1 VGGLLEDGS
10 AVVHTVAL
18 AGPGSHGRPSTP
30 AMDGRQ
36 RSRCSSAEVRCT
48 IGRMPIYLDHAATTP
63 LRQEVLEAMLP
74 LLTESFGNPSSAHAF
89 GRAARAAL
97 DNAHESVARR
107 LNAQGR
113 EIVFTSGGT
122 EANNLALKGAAWAG
136 KGRGHRIVTSSVE
149 HHAVGHTLRYL
160 EKFGFEI
167 VELPVDRYGRVDPDA
182 LEATLND
189 KTILVSIMLAN
200 NEVGTIQPIA
210 EIAARVR
217 TRKSVLLHVDAV
229 QAAPYVDLDV
239 EALGADLVSLG
250 AHKFEGPKGVG
261 VLYVRHGTHILAQQQ
276 GGTQERHR
284 RAGTEN
290 VAGAVGF
297 ATAYD
302 LSCTERADTVT
313 RLRTQRDRLLAAV
326 LPTPGV
332 EPTGH
337 PKERLPGLVSIV
349 ARDTDGASV
358 AMSLD
363 LEGIACSVGSA
374 CTTGSTE
381 VSHVLTAMG
390 YPEEEARG
398 ALRLSLGRTTTDD
411 EIATACDVVPRVI
424 ASMRLGTVA
433 VTADPLG
440 QSVTA

>member
-1 VGGLLEDGS
+1 
-10 AVVHTVAL
+10 
-18 AGPGSHGRPSTP
+18 
-30 AMDGRQ
+30 
-36 RSRCSSAEVRCT
+36 
-48 IGRMPIYLDHAATTP
+48 MPIYLDHAATTP
-63 LRQEVLEAMLP
+63 LRQEVLDAMLP
-74 LLTESFGNPSSAHAF
+74 LLTESFGNPSSAHAY

-97 DNAHESVARR
+97 DTAHETVAKR

-113 EIVFTSGGT
+113 EVVFTSGGT

-160 EKFGFEI
+160 EKFGFEV
-167 VELPVDRYGRVDPDA
+167 VELPVDRYGRVDPDQ
-182 LEATLND
+182 LEAALND

-210 EIAARVR
+210 EIAARLR
-217 TRKSVLLHVDAV
+217 SRKGVVFHVDAV

-239 EALGADLVSLG
+239 EALGADLMSLG

-261 VLYVRHGTHILAQQQ
+261 ALYVRHGTHILAQQQ

-290 VAGAVGF
+290 VAGAVGL
-297 ATAYD
+297 AAAYD
-302 LSCTERADTVT
+302 LTCEERAETVA
-313 RLRTQRDRLLAAV
+313 RLRDQRDRLLEAV
-326 LPTPGV
+326 LAAPGV
-332 EPTGH
+332 EATGH
-337 PKERLPGLVSIV
+337 PKDRLPGLLSIV

-358 AMSLD
+358 SMSLD

-424 ASMRLGTVA
+424 ASMRIGTVA
-433 VTADPLG
+433 VAADPLG

>member
-1 VGGLLEDGS
+1 
-10 AVVHTVAL
+10 
-18 AGPGSHGRPSTP
+18 
-30 AMDGRQ
+30 
-36 RSRCSSAEVRCT
+36 
-48 IGRMPIYLDHAATTP
+48 MPIYLDHAATTP
-63 LRQEVLEAMLP
+63 LRREVLDAMLP
-74 LLTESFGNPSSAHAF
+74 FLTDSFGNPSSAHSF

-97 DNAHESVARR
+97 DDAHERVATR
-107 LNAQGR
+107 LNAQAR
-113 EIVFTSGGT
+113 EVVITSGGT

-136 KGRGHRIVTSSVE
+136 KGRGHRIVTSSIE

-167 VELPVDRYGRVDPDA
+167 VELPVDRYGRVDPDQ
-182 LEATLND
+182 LEAALND

-217 TRKSVLLHVDAV
+217 TRKGVVLHVDAV

-239 EALGADLVSLG
+239 ETLGADLVSLG

-261 VLYVRHGTHILAQQQ
+261 ALYVRSGTHILAQQQ

-284 RAGTEN
+284 RAGTED
-290 VAGAVGF
+290 VAGAVGL
-297 ATAYD
+297 ATAYE
-302 LSCTERADTVT
+302 LSCSERRATVA
-313 RLRTQRDRLLAAV
+313 RLRHQRDRLAAAV
-326 LPTPGV
+326 LAVPGV

-337 PKERLPGLVSIV
+337 PKDRLPGLFSIV

-390 YPEEEARG
+390 YPDEEARG
-398 ALRLSLGRTTTDD
+398 ALRLSLGRTTTDE
-411 EIATACDVVPRVI
+411 EIGVACEVVPRVV
-424 ASMRLGTVA
+424 ASMRLGAVVVA
-433 VTADPLG
+433 ADPLG
-440 QSVTA
+440 QGVPA

>member
-1 VGGLLEDGS
+1 
-10 AVVHTVAL
+10 
-18 AGPGSHGRPSTP
+18 
-30 AMDGRQ
+30 
-36 RSRCSSAEVRCT
+36 
-48 IGRMPIYLDHAATTP
+48 MPIYLDHAAATP
-63 LRQEVLEAMLP
+63 LRREVLDAMLP
-74 LLTESFGNPSSAHAF
+74 FLTESFGNPSSSHAF
-89 GRAARAAL
+89 GRTARAAL
-97 DNAHESVARR
+97 DDAHERVAKR
-107 LNAQGR
+107 LNAEGR
-113 EIVFTSGGT
+113 EVVFTSGGT

-167 VELPVDRYGRVDPDA
+167 VELPVDRYGRVDPDQ
-182 LEATLND
+182 LEGALND
-189 KTILVSIMLAN
+189 KTVLVSIMLGN
-200 NEVGTIQPIA
+200 NEVGTLQPIA

-217 TRKSVLLHVDAV
+217 TRKGVVLHVDAV

-239 EALGADLVSLG
+239 EALGADLVSLS

-290 VAGAVGF
+290 VAGAVGL

-302 LSCTERADTVT
+302 LTCTERPETVA
-313 RLRTQRDRLLAAV
+313 RLLEQRDRLGAAV
-326 LPTPGV
+326 GAVPGV
-332 EPTGH
+332 EFTGH
-337 PKERLPGLVSIV
+337 PKERLPGLLSIV
-349 ARDTDGASV
+349 ARDTDGSSV

-374 CTTGSTE
+374 CTSGSTE

-411 EIATACDVVPRVI
+411 EVVTACDVVPRVV
-424 ASMRLGTVA
+424 ASMRLGSVA
-433 VTADPLG
+433 VAADPLG
-440 QSVTA
+440 QGVPA

>member
-1 VGGLLEDGS
+1 M
-10 AVVHTVAL
+10 A
-18 AGPGSHGRPSTP
+18 
-30 AMDGRQ
+30 
-36 RSRCSSAEVRCT
+36 
-48 IGRMPIYLDHAATTP
+48 IYLDHAATTP
-63 LRQEVLEAMLP
+63 LRREVLDAMLP
-74 LLTESFGNPSSAHAF
+74 FLTDSFGNPSSAHSY
-89 GRAARAAL
+89 GRAARGAL
-97 DNAHESVARR
+97 DEAHERVAAR
-107 LNAQGR
+107 LGVQGR
-113 EIVFTSGGT
+113 EVVFTSGGT

-136 KGRGHRIVTSSVE
+136 KARGHRIVTSSIE

-160 EKFGFEI
+160 EKFGFEV
-167 VELPVDRYGRVDPDA
+167 VELPVDRYGRVDPDQ
-182 LEATLND
+182 LEAALND

-217 TRKSVLLHVDAV
+217 TRKGVVLHVDAI
-229 QAAPYVDLDV
+229 QAAPHIDLDLA
-239 EALGADLVSLG
+239 ALDADLVSLS

-261 VLYVRHGTHILAQQQ
+261 ALFVRHGTHILAQQQ

-290 VAGAVGF
+290 VAGAVAF
-297 ATAYD
+297 AVAYE
-302 LSCTERADTVT
+302 LSCAERRETVA
-313 RLRTQRDRLLAAV
+313 RLRHQRDRLAAAV
-326 LPTPGV
+326 LAVPGV

-337 PKERLPGLVSIV
+337 PKDRLPGHLSIV
-349 ARDTDGASV
+349 ARDTDGSSV

-390 YPEEEARG
+390 YPEDEARG

-411 EIATACDVVPRVI
+411 EVTVASDVVPRVV
-424 ASMRLGTVA
+424 ASMRVGTVA
-433 VTADPLG
+433 VAADPLG
-440 QSVTA
+440 QGVPA

>member
-1 VGGLLEDGS
+1 
-10 AVVHTVAL
+10 
-18 AGPGSHGRPSTP
+18 
-30 AMDGRQ
+30 
-36 RSRCSSAEVRCT
+36 
-48 IGRMPIYLDHAATTP
+48 MPIYLDHAATTP
-63 LRQEVLEAMLP
+63 LRREVLDAMLP
-74 LLTESFGNPSSAHAF
+74 YLTETFGNPSSAHVF

-97 DNAHESVARR
+97 DDAHEQVARR

-122 EANNLALKGAAWAG
+122 EASNLALKGAAWAG
-136 KGRGHRIVTSSVE
+136 KGHGHRIVTSSIE

-167 VELPVDRYGRVDPDA
+167 VELPVDRYGRIDPDQV
-182 LEATLND
+182 EAALND
-189 KTILVSIMLAN
+189 KTIIVSVMLAN

-217 TRKSVLLHVDAV
+217 SRKGILLHVDAV
-229 QAAPYVDLDV
+229 QAAPYVDIDV
-239 EALGADLVSLG
+239 AALGADMVSLG

-261 VLYVRHGTHILAQQQ
+261 ALYVRHGTHILAQQQ

-290 VAGAVGF
+290 VAGAVGL
-297 ATAYD
+297 AAAYE
-302 LSCTERADTVT
+302 LSCAERPETVA
-313 RLRTQRDRLLAAV
+313 RLRRQRDRLAAPILAV
-326 LPTPGV
+326 PGV
-332 EPTGH
+332 EATGH
-337 PKERLPGLVSIV
+337 PKERLAGLLSVI
-349 ARDTDGASV
+349 ARDTDGSSV

-411 EIATACDVVPRVI
+411 EITFACDVVPRVI
-424 ASMRLGTVA
+424 ASMRLGTAAVA
-433 VTADPLG
+433 ADPLG
-440 QSVTA
+440 EGVPA

>member
-1 VGGLLEDGS
+1 
-10 AVVHTVAL
+10 
-18 AGPGSHGRPSTP
+18 
-30 AMDGRQ
+30 
-36 RSRCSSAEVRCT
+36 
-48 IGRMPIYLDHAATTP
+48 MPIYLDHAATTP
-63 LRQEVLEAMLP
+63 LRREVLDAMLP
-74 LLTESFGNPSSAHAF
+74 FMTESFGNPSSAHAY

-97 DNAHESVARR
+97 DDAHERVARR
-107 LNAQGR
+107 LGAEGR
-113 EIVFTSGGT
+113 EVVFTSGGT

-136 KGRGHRIVTSSVE
+136 KARGHRIVTSAVE

-167 VELPVDRYGRVDPDA
+167 VELPVDRYGRVDPDQ
-182 LEATLND
+182 LEAAIND
-189 KTILVSIMLAN
+189 KTILVTIMLAN

-217 TRKSVLLHVDAV
+217 SRKGPLLHVDAV
-229 QAAPYVDLDV
+229 QAAPYVELDV
-239 EALGADLVSLG
+239 GALGADLVSLG

-261 VLYVRHGTHILAQQQ
+261 ALYVRHGTHILAQQQ

-297 ATAYD
+297 ATAFE
-302 LSCTERADTVT
+302 LTCAERAETVA
-313 RLRTQRDRLLAAV
+313 RLRRQRDKLAKAV
-326 LPTPGV
+326 LAVPGT

-337 PKERLPGLVSIV
+337 PVDRLPGLFSMV
-349 ARDTDGASV
+349 ARDTDGSAV

-398 ALRLSLGRTTTDD
+398 ALRLSLGRTTTDE
-411 EIATACDVVPRVI
+411 EITVACDVVPRVV
-424 ASMRLGTVA
+424 ASMRVGAATVA
-433 VTADPLG
+433 ADPLG
-440 QSVTA
+440 QGVPA

>member
-1 VGGLLEDGS
+1 
-10 AVVHTVAL
+10 
-18 AGPGSHGRPSTP
+18 
-30 AMDGRQ
+30 
-36 RSRCSSAEVRCT
+36 
-48 IGRMPIYLDHAATTP
+48 MPIYLDHAAATP
-63 LRQEVLEAMLP
+63 LRREVLDAMLP
-74 LLTESFGNPSSAHAF
+74 LLTESFGNPSSAHTY
-89 GRAARAAL
+89 GRAARASL
-97 DNAHESVARR
+97 DEAHERVAKR
-107 LNAQGR
+107 LNAGDR
-113 EIVFTSGGT
+113 EVVFTSGGT

-167 VELPVDRYGRVDPDA
+167 VELPVDRYGRVDPDQ
-182 LEATLND
+182 LEAALND

-217 TRKSVLLHVDAV
+217 TRKGLVLHVDAV
-229 QAAPYVDLDV
+229 QAAPYIDLDV

-261 VLYVRHGTHILAQQQ
+261 ALYVRHGTHILAQQQ

-290 VAGAVGF
+290 VAGAVGL
-297 ATAYD
+297 AAAYD
-302 LSCTERADTVT
+302 LSCAERPATVA
-313 RLRTQRDRLLAAV
+313 RLREQREWLTATIAAV
-326 LPTPGV
+326 PGV
-332 EPTGH
+332 ESTGH
-337 PKERLPGLVSIV
+337 PKDRLPGLLSIV
-349 ARDTDGASV
+349 ARDTDGNSV

-374 CTTGSTE
+374 CTTSSTE

-390 YPEEEARG
+390 YPDEEARG
-398 ALRLSLGRTTTDD
+398 ALRLSLGRTTTDE
-411 EIATACDVVPRVI
+411 EITEACAIVPRVI
-424 ASMRLGTVA
+424 ASMRIGTVA
-433 VTADPLG
+433 VAADPLG
-440 QSVTA
+440 QGVPA

>member
-1 VGGLLEDGS
+1 
-10 AVVHTVAL
+10 
-18 AGPGSHGRPSTP
+18 
-30 AMDGRQ
+30 
-36 RSRCSSAEVRCT
+36 
-48 IGRMPIYLDHAATTP
+48 MPIYLDHAATTP
-63 LRQEVLEAMLP
+63 LRREVLDAMLP
-74 LLTESFGNPSSAHAF
+74 FLTESFGNPSSAHSF

-97 DNAHESVARR
+97 DDAHEKVAAR

-113 EIVFTSGGT
+113 EVVFTSGGT

-136 KGRGHRIVTSSVE
+136 KARGHRIVTSLIE

-167 VELPVDRYGRVDPDA
+167 VELPVDRYGRVDPDQ
-182 LEATLND
+182 LESALND

-200 NEVGTIQPIA
+200 NEVGTLQPIA
-210 EIAARVR
+210 EIAARLR
-217 TRKSVLLHVDAV
+217 SRKGVVLHIDAV

-239 EALGADLVSLG
+239 ETLGADLVSIS
-250 AHKFEGPKGVG
+250 AHKFEGPKGIG
-261 VLYVRHGTHILAQQQ
+261 ALYIRHGTHILAQQQ

-290 VAGAVGF
+290 VAGAVGLAAAYELACAERP
-297 ATAYD
+297 ATVAK
-302 LSCTERADTVT
+302 LRA
-313 RLRTQRDRLLAAV
+313 QRDRLADAVLAA
-326 LPTPGV
+326 PGV
-332 EPTGH
+332 EATGH
-337 PKERLPGLVSIV
+337 PKDRLPSILSV
-349 ARDTDGASV
+349 LARDTDGASV

-390 YPEEEARG
+390 YPDEEARG

-411 EIATACDVVPRVI
+411 EIATAADIVPRVI
-424 ASMRLGTVA
+424 ASMRIGGAAVA
-433 VTADPLG
+433 ADPLG
-440 QSVTA
+440 EGVPA